1 MKIGIMQ
8 PYFFPYIGYWQLIHA
23 VDLFVVGDSVH
34 YIKHGWINRNRILG
48 EGCQPQYFGIEVSHA
63 SCNRLIYEMERV
75 VSRKQAE
82 YLCRVLKFYYGQV
95 KEVCRRYGMPAIP
108 AFRLED
114 EDIPFPVIVKPVDN
128 GGSFGITVCESRKA
142 MEEAVV
148 KAVQNSTVGEYLC
161 EKYLEGPCFQFE
173 IWRQNGKS
181 YFPYTKGRVFYD
193 AVGQSPRQPFID
205 LYPSPE
211 ADIISQLYEPMS
223 QLFDDLGVA
232 NGSCMFQGIISNGVP
247 YIMDTALR
255 LSGGMDFRV
264 VREDN
269 GIDLVTCYMQHT
281 LTGQFGDDFS
291 LLSEPLHGCYAT
303 ICVGLK
309 NGRINTIKGIDAVRQ
324 LPYVYSLFQYYH
336 EGDDMQYS
344 GIFLLVL
351 CRIFVK
357 ADNNAE
363 FKQHINTILCMLEVE
378 DENGLS
384 LLLGY
389 PHTLNIN

>member
-23 VDLFVVGDSVH
+23 IDLFVVGDSVH

-95 KEVCRRYGMPAIP
+95 KEACRRYGMPAIP
-108 AFRLED
+108 AF
-114 EDIPFPVIVKPVDN
+114 
-128 GGSFGITVCESRKA
+128 
-142 MEEAVV
+142 
-148 KAVQNSTVGEYLC
+148 
-161 EKYLEGPCFQFE
+161 
-173 IWRQNGKS
+173 
-181 YFPYTKGRVFYD
+181 
-193 AVGQSPRQPFID
+193 
-205 LYPSPE
+205 
-211 ADIISQLYEPMS
+211 
-223 QLFDDLGVA
+223 
-232 NGSCMFQGIISNGVP
+232 
-247 YIMDTALR
+247 R

-269 GIDLVTCYMQHT
+269 GIDIVACYMQHA